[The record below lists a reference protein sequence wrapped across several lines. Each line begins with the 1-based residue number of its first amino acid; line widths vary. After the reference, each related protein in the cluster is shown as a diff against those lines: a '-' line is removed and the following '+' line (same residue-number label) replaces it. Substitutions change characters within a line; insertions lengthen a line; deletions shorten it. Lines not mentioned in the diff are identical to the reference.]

1 MRPSAQAA
9 PERFEEIDSS
19 AHSPLIGL
27 QARASRKPI
36 TWEVIKSR
44 ICPPKS
50 APAAD
55 FLSLGAKSGALIG
68 TTSNTAQSD
77 VAAQKLQTNQK
88 TPCCRNKIPIS
99 VDLC

>member
-1 MRPSAQAA
+1 MPSSTQAA

-50 APAAD
+50 ARVAVC
-55 FLSLGAKSGALIG
+55 LSLGAKSGASIG
-68 TTSNTAQSD
+68 TMSNTAQSG
-77 VAAQKLQTNQK
+77 VVAQKARTN
-88 TPCCRNKIPIS
+88 
-99 VDLC
+99 

>member
-1 MRPSAQAA
+1 MPTSAQT
-9 PERFEEIDSS
+9 ELEQIGGVVSS
-19 AHSPLIGL
+19 AHLRWIGL

-55 FLSLGAKSGALIG
+55 CLSLGAKSGASIG
-68 TTSNTAQSD
+68 TMSNTAQS
-77 VAAQKLQTNQK
+77 VVVAQKA
-88 TPCCRNKIPIS
+88 RN
-99 VDLC
+99 LENA